1 MKQIETDI
9 SATGFQRSLAEV
21 IKYRDKLIQAQ
32 PKIVS
37 RLVYDGVV
45 MAKGNA
51 NAMVLGENTD
61 GAINGTNGEV
71 NGDNGRIFNNED
83 DATYAE
89 FGVGIVGSENP
100 HPALQGWVYDVNEHG
115 EKGWWFPTTDA
126 RYIRK
131 KDKSGQTWG
140 WTKGNASQPFMWET
154 AKRLRAIAPD
164 TVSKILKEIK

>member
-1 MKQIETDI
+1 MATIETDI
-9 SATGFQRSLAEV
+9 SATGFNRSLEEV
-21 IKYRDKLIQAQ
+21 IKYRDKLTQAQ
-32 PKIVS
+32 DKIVA

-61 GAINGTNGEV
+61 YAINGTNGEV
-71 NGDNGRIFNNED
+71 NGNEGRVYNDEEK
-83 DATYAE
+83 ATYAE
-89 FGVGIVGSENP
+89 FGVGIVGSQNP
-100 HPALQGWVYDVNEHG
+100 HPTMQDWIYDVNEHG
-115 EKGWWFPTTDA
+115 DKGWWFPTTDA

-164 TVSKILKEIK
+164 TVIRILKEIE